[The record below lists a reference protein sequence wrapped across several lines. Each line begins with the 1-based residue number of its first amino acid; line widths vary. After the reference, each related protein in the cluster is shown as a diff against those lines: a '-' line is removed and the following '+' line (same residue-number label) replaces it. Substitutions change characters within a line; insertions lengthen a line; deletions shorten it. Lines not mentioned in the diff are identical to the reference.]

1 VLYGWGDLPPDPDL
15 YEMWHSTQATDEGQ
29 NYGAFAN
36 RDADELL
43 EEARLIN
50 DPAQRAELY
59 RQFQEIFAEEVPALL
74 LYYPIYNYGVSE
86 RVQGVQLGPLST
98 PSDRFRTIADWYVN
112 TKRVLVSE
120 TLQ

>member
-1 VLYGWGDLPPDPDL
+1 
-15 YEMWHSTQATDEGQ
+15 MWHSPQATDEGQ
-29 NYGAFAN
+29 NYGGFAN
-36 RDADELL
+36 RDVDELL
-43 EEARLIN
+43 EQARLIN

-59 RQFQEIFAEEVPALL
+59 RRFQEIFAQEVPALL
-74 LYYPIYNYGVSE
+74 LYYPIYNYAVSE

-112 TKRVLVSE
+112 TQRMMVSE